1 MSINSSQFQDL
12 SITSGQDVT
21 VDRSK
26 NYANLFTIKNF
37 DLKELNLAIQYLA
50 FLSQDQIG
58 LFTNQPIREKN
69 LLRKTRIEKLNFKL
83 LKFYYEKEWKN
94 KINFR
99 MKFIYLIISI
109 LIFDL
114 IQLYSVEQLDYQI
127 KIKSSFI
134 FGVI

>member
-50 FLSQDQIG
+50 FLNQDQIG